1 MRLKKQQKMKLA
13 YNFSTMLVL
22 LMSLFVNTAYASDTI
37 TTITKQEYTK
47 SIKKDFGIFANGTV
61 SLFNKYGKMDIKTW
75 DKNRVKVDIR
85 ITVNSSSESDAQ
97 EVFDRITFDFSNGGD
112 FVKAETQ
119 IASKNSSWWSGWG
132 DDNETD
138 FNIDYEVYMPPT
150 ATLDL
155 SNKYG
160 DVYVAELARN
170 ANINVKYGNFRL
182 DGVGENL
189 NVTLGYGNGT
199 VVKAARTEAKISY
212 SKFRMQEGGDVN
224 FDTKYSKIGIDKA
237 SDIRVNSSYDTYD
250 IGRVRDY
257 HSTGKYD
264 NVSIGTAENITAVS
278 KYTDFAVGSVKNSA
292 DFDLTYGGARIEK
305 IANGFSEMRLSGRY
319 ADYKVRVEPGTS
331 YQLDASANYA
341 GIRYP
346 SPLQVTYEKDQGTS
360 HHVEGYVNTKGA
372 RSVIKANLSYGGLK
386 VD

>member
-1 MRLKKQQKMKLA
+1 
-13 YNFSTMLVL
+13 
-22 LMSLFVNTAYASDTI
+22 MSLFVSSTASATI
-37 TTITKQEYTK
+37 TINKQEYTK
-47 SIKKDFGIFANGTV
+47 SVKKDFGISPDGTV
-61 SLFNKYGKMDIKTW
+61 SLYNKYGKMDIKTW
-75 DKNRVKVDIR
+75 DKNRVKIDIR
-85 ITVNSSSESDAQ
+85 ITVNASSESDAQ
-97 EVFDRITFDFSNGGD
+97 EVFERITFDFSNGGD

-132 DDNETD
+132 EDSKTD
-138 FNIDYEVYMPPT
+138 FNIDYEVYMPTT

-160 DVYVAELARN
+160 DVYVAELAAN

-189 NVTLGYGNGT
+189 DVTLGYGNGT
-199 VVKAARTEAKISY
+199 VVKAARIEATISY
-212 SKFRMQEGGDVN
+212 SKFRLQEGEDMN
-224 FDTKYSKIGIDKA
+224 LSTKYSKIGIDRA
-237 SDIRVNSSYDTYD
+237 GDIRVNSAYDTYD

-257 HSTGKYD
+257 HCTGKYD
-264 NVSIGTAENITAVS
+264 NVSIGTADNITAIS
-278 KYTDFAVGSVKNSA
+278 KYTDFSVGSVKKSA

-319 ADYKVRVEPGTS
+319 ADYKLRVEPGTS

-360 HHVEGYVNTKGA
+360 HQVEGYVKTKGA